1 MNERS
6 LDDLR
11 KIVATKPQ
19 VFFRPMAFFVA
30 RCGVLTLVFE
40 GFSSAIFELKR
51 SIERLI
57 PNLEPEHEGS
67 KWPKVTLGMLKDR
80 EVLSARDI
88 VRLRDIADDW
98 NDTLRQDGE
107 VIDVRNLS
115 AVEYGCRSLEKR
127 FRTIDLPLKV
137 DEHAGH
143 PPQHHAEYVQSVVS
157 QFSRAQMDRYAAE
170 LEKRGHRETHYRS
183 PARGWSL
190 VADIAADRLPL
201 ANALIDEVERLVPG
215 KYCRIDPGSRHITIR
230 SLDVM
235 RTKRGRAEIDASPVS
250 GSSKADQLAE

>member
-1 MNERS
+1 MNERY
-6 LDDLR
+6 LNDLR

-40 GFSSAIFELKR
+40 GFSSAIFELKLR
-51 SIERLI
+51 VEKLI

-67 KWPKVTLGMLKDR
+67 KWPKVTLGMLRDR
-80 EVLSARDI
+80 EALSARDI
-88 VRLRDIADDW
+88 VRLRDIADEW
-98 NDTLRQDGE
+98 NDTLRQEGE
-107 VIDVRNLS
+107 IIAVRSLS
-115 AVEYGCRSLEKR
+115 AVEYGCRSLER
-127 FRTIDLPLKV
+127 RYRTVDLPLKV
-137 DEHAGH
+137 DERADN
-143 PPQHHAEYVQSVVS
+143 PPQYHTEYVQSIVS
-157 QFSRAQMDRYAAE
+157 QFSREQMDRYAAE

-235 RTKRGRAEIDASPVS
+235 RTKRGRAEIEAAPVS

>member
-1 MNERS
+1 MNEHH
-6 LDDLR
+6 LDELR
-11 KIVATKPQ
+11 KIAASTPQ

-30 RCGVLTLVFE
+30 RCGVLTLVFD
-40 GFSSAIFELKR
+40 GFSSAILELKR
-51 SIERLI
+51 GVEKLI

-67 KWPKVTLGMLKDR
+67 TWPKVTLGMLRDH
-80 EVLSARDI
+80 ETLSARDI

-98 NDTLRQDGE
+98 NDTLRNEGE
-107 VIDVRNLS
+107 IIALQHLS

-127 FRTIDLPLKV
+127 YQTIELPLKV
-137 DEHAGH
+137 DELAEK
-143 PPQHHAEYVQSVVS
+143 PPQYHAEFVQSIVS
-157 QFSRAQMDRYAAE
+157 QFSREKMDRYAAE

-190 VADIAADRLPL
+190 VADIARDRLPL
-201 ANALIDEVERLVPG
+201 ANAVIDEVERLVPG
-215 KYCRIDPGSRHITIR
+215 KYCRIDPDSRHITIR

-235 RTKRGRAEIDASPVS
+235 RTKRGRAEIDAAPVS